1 MRNVIWLAVG
11 VVLGFAAAHF
21 AARTP
26 AGSALFGAVDGR
38 ARSAVSAFVSG
49 YRGREAELR
58 AATVEAEV
66 LPSAGSASA

>member
-11 VVLGFAAAHF
+11 VILGFAAAHF

-26 AGSALFGAVDGR
+26 AGSAFFGAIDGR
-38 ARSAVSAFVSG
+38 ARSTVSAFVAG

-58 AATVEAEV
+58 A
-66 LPSAGSASA
+66 GSAATAPTASNVPA